1 MQTFSISKVHIQF
14 REVFGMKKALSLL
27 TVSALSIGMLSACG
41 PKDSG
46 KKEESKAKKDY
57 DLLVWED
64 DKKGVGLEPA
74 VKSFEEKYKVK
85 VKVLKCK

>member
-1 MQTFSISKVHIQF
+1 MQTFSVTEVHRQF
-14 REVFGMKKALSLL
+14 REVFW
-27 TVSALSIGMLSACG
+27 
-41 PKDSG
+41 D
-46 KKEESKAKKDY
+46 EESIIIINGFSIIYWYVICMWTERFREKKRKVKRKKDY

-85 VKVLKCK
+85 K

>member
-1 MQTFSISKVHIQF
+1 
-14 REVFGMKKALSLL
+14 MKKALSLL

-46 KKEESKAKKDY
+46 KKKKVKQKKDY

-64 DKKGVGLEPA
+64 DKK
-74 VKSFEEKYKVK
+74 
-85 VKVLKCK
+85 VLV

>member
-1 MQTFSISKVHIQF
+1 
-14 REVFGMKKALSLL
+14 MKKALSLL

-64 DKKGVGLEPA
+64 EKKVW
-74 VKSFEEKYKVK
+74 V
-85 VKVLKCK
+85 

>member
-1 MQTFSISKVHIQF
+1 MQTFSVTEVHRQF

-46 KKEESKAKKDY
+46 KRKVKRKDY

-64 DKKGVGLEPA
+64 DKK
-74 VKSFEEKYKVK
+74 
-85 VKVLKCK
+85 VLV